1 LYEQA
6 KDIINNLQNE
16 NRENDEQIAQEREKN

>member
-6 KDIINNLQNE
+6 KDIIDNLQNE
-16 NRENDEQIAQEREKN
+16 NREKDEQIAQEREKN

>member
-16 NRENDEQIAQEREKN
+16 NREKDEQIAQEREKN